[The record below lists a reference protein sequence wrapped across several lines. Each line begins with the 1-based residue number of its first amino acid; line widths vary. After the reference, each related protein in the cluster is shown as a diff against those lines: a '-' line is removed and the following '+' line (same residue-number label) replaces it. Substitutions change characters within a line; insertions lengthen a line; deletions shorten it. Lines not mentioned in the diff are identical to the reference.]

1 MSSPVMNLCNLIEDI
16 KTNITDAQYMAMLE
30 QLRKLHNEYTWNL
43 PSELRLATP
52 DKVIRLAHN
61 IIRSG
66 VKNPGKL
73 AHILKKKGFQYNMY
87 FYESFKEWMNDIDVN
102 INNNVATI
110 VWPSA

>member
-16 KTNITDAQYMAMLE
+16 KTKITDAQYMGMLE

-43 PSELRLATP
+43 PAGFRVATP
-52 DKVIRLAHN
+52 NKVIRLVHS

-73 AHILKKKGFQYNMY
+73 AHILTKKGFAYDTY
-87 FYESFKEWMNDIDVN
+87 LYESFKEWMTDIGVN
-102 INNNVATI
+102 INDNIATI
-110 VWPSA
+110 VENM